1 MNITKDSLLLKQKSI
16 AGFILKPNS
25 KDIKDIYLDI
35 KSIFERYGIK
45 VLCELKSAKELDQ
58 DDGIEFDTLCK
69 ESDFLVTLGGDGTL
83 ISVARRGFAYQK
95 AVMGINLGT
104 LGFLTDIM
112 PDELEAFLAKF
123 MNDDYRID
131 HRMMIK
137 ANMDKDNQPLEM
149 VAFNDIVISRN
160 CVGSMISLDAK
171 IDGKLFNKYNGDGL
185 IISTPTGSTAYNLS
199 CNGPVVYPLT
209 DAFIVTPISAHS
221 LTQRPLV
228 LPVDFAITLENT
240 NSESCMVVVDGHD
253 TYKLEPTKSITIK
266 IASSKA
272 KLIHRCERNY
282 FDVLNTKL
290 HWGAN

>member
-1 MNITKDSLLLKQKSI
+1 MNIIRNNTLLEKKAI
-16 AGFILKPNS
+16 AGFILKPNCI
-25 KDIKDIYLDI
+25 DIKDIYLDI
-35 KSIFERYGIK
+35 KNIFENFNIT
-45 VLCELKSAKELDQ
+45 VLLEEKSANELNI
-58 DDGIEFDTLCK
+58 DDGIPFNTLCK

-83 ISVARRGFAYQK
+83 ISVARRGFQYQK

-112 PDELEAFLAKF
+112 PNEIEPFLAKF
-123 MNDDYRID
+123 SKNQYRID

-137 ANMDKDNQPLEM
+137 ATINNQAI
-149 VAFNDIVISRN
+149 VAFNDVVISRKN
-160 CVGSMISLDAK
+160 VTGMITLEAS
-171 IDGKLFNKYNGDGL
+171 INEKLFNKYTGDGL

-228 LPVDFAITLENT
+228 LPADFNITFKNKNTQSAIAII
-240 NSESCMVVVDGHD
+240 DGHD
-253 TYKLEPTKSITIK
+253 TYELQSNDIITIE

-272 KLIHRCERNY
+272 QLIHRRERNY

>member
-1 MNITKDSLLLKQKSI
+1 MNTNQNNLLLDKKDVV
-16 AGFILKPNS
+16 GFILKPNP
-25 KDIKDIYLDI
+25 KDIRDIYLEI
-35 KSIFERYGIK
+35 KEIFTSLGFE
-45 VLCELKSAKELDQ
+45 VLLEQSGATTLNLK
-58 DDGIEFDTLCK
+58 DGIDFDTLCQK
-69 ESDFLVTLGGDGTL
+69 SDFLVTLGGDGTL
-83 ISVARRGFAYQK
+83 ISVARRGFKYQK
-95 AVMGINLGT
+95 AVLGINLGT

-112 PDELEAFLAKF
+112 PNELKDFLVRFKE
-123 MNDDYRID
+123 DQYRID
-131 HRMMIK
+131 HRMMLKTYIL
-137 ANMDKDNQPLEM
+137 NSEV
-149 VAFNDIVISRN
+149 VAFNDVVISRKS
-160 CVGSMISLDAK
+160 VTGMIKIDAT

-228 LPVDFAITLENT
+228 LPVDFKISFKNT
-240 NSESCMVVVDGHD
+240 NCEEAIVIIDGHD
-253 TYKLEPTKSITIK
+253 TYELKQDESITIQ

-272 KLIHRCERNY
+272 KLIHRLERNY

>member
-1 MNITKDSLLLKQKSI
+1 MNLSDENLLLDNKSV
-16 AGFILKPNS
+16 AGFILKPNAF
-25 KDIKDIYLDI
+25 DIKDIYIEI
-35 KSIFERYGIK
+35 KEIFESFNIV
-45 VLCELKSAKELDQ
+45 VLCELNSAKNLKIDN
-58 DDGIEFDTLCK
+58 GIEFDELCK
-69 ESDFLVTLGGDGTL
+69 RSDFLVTLGGDGTL
-83 ISVARRGFAYQK
+83 ISVARRGFKYQK

-112 PDELEAFLAKF
+112 PKELDVFLTNF
-123 MNDDYRID
+123 VNDKYRID

-137 ANMDKDNQPLEM
+137 AIFKEEESTKNI

-160 CVGSMISLDAK
+160 TISSMINLDAM
-171 IDGKLFNKYNGDGL
+171 IDGRLFNKYNGDGL

-209 DAFIVTPISAHS
+209 DAFIITPISAHS

-228 LPVDFAITLENT
+228 LPVDFTITLKNT
-240 NSESCMVVVDGHD
+240 NNEACIIIVDGHD
-253 TYKLEPTKSITIK
+253 TYELKPTDIITIK

-272 KLIHRCERNY
+272 KLIHRRERNY
-282 FDVLNTKL
+282 FDILNKKL